1 MGSNNLIDEIKDEQS
16 NSSIKFIFLKEIP
29 KNELFRIKVHN
40 NILISLLKHYLK
52 NYFEITNDNI
62 ELYYNKKELLD
73 TKSLISY
80 NINKNHYV
88 EVIVRATKIVDEK
101 DKNNTVQKLL
111 MKKIKMKN
119 KKMKLVKQLANN
131 KI

>member
-1 MGSNNLIDEIKDEQS
+1 MIH
-16 NSSIKFIFLKEIP
+16 

-40 NILISLLKHYLK
+40 NILISLLKNYLK

-80 NINKNHYV
+80 NINKNHNV
-88 EVIVRATKIVDEK
+88 EVIVRATKLLMKKIK
-101 DKNNTVQKLL
+101 ITRIQKLL

-119 KKMKLVKQLANN
+119 KK
-131 KI
+131 

>member
-1 MGSNNLIDEIKDEQS
+1 MIH
-16 NSSIKFIFLKEIP
+16 
-29 KNELFRIKVHN
+29 KNELFRIKIHN
-40 NILISLLKHYLK
+40 NILISLLKNYLK

-111 MKKIKMKN
+111 MKKIEMKN